1 MEKVQRRIYNQKYD
15 SGFLEQFNQVW
26 LKRNELDEIVIQMSY
41 EPIENVF
48 WVDLCDNNSVLR
60 VLPSAILGSVIRKS
74 FEIADDVIF
83 ETIRVIRF
91 DLPEDLDFHVQ
102 GDPILK
108 ASLEDIRNAVN
119 IFQLELKI

>member
-1 MEKVQRRIYNQKYD
+1 MEKVQRHIYNQKYD
-15 SGFLEQFNQVW
+15 AGILEQFNQVW

-48 WVDLCDNNSVLR
+48 WVDLCDNNSVLK
-60 VLPSAILGSVIRKS
+60 VLPSAILGSVVRRS
-74 FEIADDVIF
+74 FEIVDDVLF

-91 DLPEDLDFHVQ
+91 DFPDELDFHIQ